1 MSGVAKA
8 LIRASLFSRR
18 HERSLAMSQTN
29 GASSREPR
37 AVLRKDAAR
46 QGVTGHNVRYVLVYG
61 LAAAVVALAA
71 IYFVY
76 FG

>member
-1 MSGVAKA
+1 VAKA
-8 LIRASLFSRR
+8 LIPASLFSRR

-46 QGVTGHNVRYVLVYG
+46 QGVTGHNVRYVLGIG
-61 LAAAVVALAA
+61 LAATVVVFVLIYAFYFAA
-71 IYFVY
+71 
-76 FG
+76 